1 MGDVTL
7 VGGGG
12 DKMPRGVYIHGKR
25 KTRKSHYDCVRDVAL
40 ACFLGCAADPPKQHS
55 ISEVSKLTGISWD
68 TSRRCLDLLVSL
80 CYVRE
85 VEGRNGR
92 KEYVLIPNPNAYG
105 VEDKLV
111 SITEKLVRVKEKQ
124 GTIK

>member
-1 MGDVTL
+1 
-7 VGGGG
+7 
-12 DKMPRGVYIHGKR
+12 MPRGVYTNRKR
-25 KTRKSHYDCVRDVAL
+25 KHRQSHYDCVKAVAL

-55 ISEVSKLTGISWD
+55 IQEISKLTGISWD

-85 VEGRNGR
+85 VEGKNGR
-92 KEYVLIPNPNAYG
+92 AEYVLIPNPNAHR

-111 SITEKLVRVKEKQ
+111 SITEKLVRIKEKQ
-124 GTIK
+124 EAKNGA